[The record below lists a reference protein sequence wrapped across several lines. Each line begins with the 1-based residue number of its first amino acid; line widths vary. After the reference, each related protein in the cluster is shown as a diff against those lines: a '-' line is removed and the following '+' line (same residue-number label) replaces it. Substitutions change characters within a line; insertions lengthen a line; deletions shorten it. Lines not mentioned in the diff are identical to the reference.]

1 MNKSMMAASVAAAAL
16 LAAGAVLAQ
25 PPANGAPGGPP
36 AGGAPGGPPGGA
48 PGGGGPPPQQPMQ
61 IKEVKSSV
69 YMVTG
74 NGGNSTVVVGP
85 SGVVLVDTKNP
96 GDKIYDELNDK
107 IKSVTSEPVAEVLIT
122 HHHADHSGNTLL
134 FLNHGVPVIGHQ
146 EELQALQTYVSNA
159 TPRPTPPSITYNT
172 ELTTTAGGVKVEAHH
187 WGAGHTAGDTV
198 VYFPAQKVVSGG
210 DEVVAVTPNCD
221 YPFGGSVSGWLTSLD
236 AIAKLDFDV
245 VIPGHGNDPMTKA
258 QFLDYAKKWRTFVDR
273 ARAAVKSGTPKDKLI
288 AAIKTD
294 DLGWNIN
301 TAQWTAPARLDPFY
315 AELSK

>member
-1 MNKSMMAASVAAAAL
+1 MNKVTMAAAAAVVSL
-16 LAAGAVLAQ
+16 VAGAAIAQ
-25 PPANGAPGGPP
+25 PPAGAPGPGAPGPGGPP
-36 AGGAPGGPPGGA
+36 
-48 PGGGGPPPQQPMQ
+48 GGGPPPQQPMQ
-61 IKEVKSSV
+61 IKPVKAGV

-74 NGGNSTVVVGP
+74 NGGNSTVVVG
-85 SGVVLVDTKNP
+85 STGVVLVDTKNP
-96 GDKIYDELNDK
+96 GEKIYDELNDK
-107 IKSVTSEPVAEVLIT
+107 IKSVSPLPVAEVLIT

-134 FLNHGVPVIGHQ
+134 YLNHGVPVVGHQ
-146 EELQALQTYVSNA
+146 QELQALQTYVSNA
-159 TPRPTPPSITYNT
+159 NPRPTAPSVTYNT
-172 ELTTTAGGVKVEAHH
+172 ELTVHAGGVTAEARH

-210 DEVVAVTPNCD
+210 DEVVEVTPNCD

-236 AIAKLDFDV
+236 AIAKLDFDF

-258 QFLDYAKKWRTFVDR
+258 QFLDYSKKWHTFVDR
-273 ARAAVKSGTPKDKLI
+273 ARAAVKSGTAKDKLI

-301 TAQWTAPARLDPFY
+301 TPQWTAPARLDPFY